1 MYLDEIIRK
10 KKFINDL
17 HLLRKIFYQSTNEH
31 FVVVVKVI

>member
-1 MYLDEIIRK
+1 MYLDEIIR

-31 FVVVVKVI
+31 FVAVLKVI